1 MKKNGTTA
9 KMDKTEPLQE
19 ISGMD
24 QDKKYKDLEK
34 KITKMRNENQEQK
47 ILLEKATRLL
57 EREIGEIVDIN
68 ELSKENSTWKGRSQK
83 IELLKAQVKRLKSGL
98 GPEGSIMTEG
108 SVMTENT
115 VFTGKITHAER
126 NLNKLGNQKREDVDK
141 LKYQIEEMKE
151 ELSEIKSKYKGAV
164 ARRDTLETQMKT
176 IKTDYGMKIKML
188 LDKTEND
195 DKLIQMLK
203 SEIARLEGLKGVKS
217 QLKTEQRSAE
227 HQATESMKMKRDL
240 ANLKN

>member
-83 IELLKAQVKRLKSGL
+83 IELLKAQVKRLKSGF

-126 NLNKLGNQKREDVDK
+126 NLNKLGN
-141 LKYQIEEMKE
+141 
-151 ELSEIKSKYKGAV
+151 
-164 ARRDTLETQMKT
+164 
-176 IKTDYGMKIKML
+176 
-188 LDKTEND
+188 
-195 DKLIQMLK
+195 
-203 SEIARLEGLKGVKS
+203 
-217 QLKTEQRSAE
+217 
-227 HQATESMKMKRDL
+227 
-240 ANLKN
+240 